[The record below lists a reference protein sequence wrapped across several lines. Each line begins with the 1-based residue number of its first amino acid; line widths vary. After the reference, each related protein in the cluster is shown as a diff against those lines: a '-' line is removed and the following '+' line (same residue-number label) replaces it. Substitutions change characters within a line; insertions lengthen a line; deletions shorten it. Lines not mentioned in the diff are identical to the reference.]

1 MSIHMHY
8 EHQCLACGEDYLPF
22 DEENRN
28 CPKCGTPAKQ
38 VAPLIPDVLRAAAYN
53 NRWGVFGAFS
63 TGDHYVWMAMH
74 ALRMRDEERIDVPKN
89 EADMEV
95 CSDKLLAFFS
105 FKGSEHRIPHTKAF
119 IKAVLREAYL
129 KSKT

>member
-22 DEENRN
+22 DEENRR
-28 CPKCGTPAKQ
+28 CPKCGTRAREVEPCIPA
-38 VAPLIPDVLRAAAYN
+38 VLSAAVYN
-53 NRWGVFGAFS
+53 DIWGCAVLS
-63 TGDHYVWMAMH
+63 TGDHYVVMAMR
-74 ALRMRDEERIDVPKN
+74 ALRGFLKADLGMPKSEEELDSTS
-89 EADMEV
+89 E
-95 CSDKLLAFFS
+95 KLLACFS
-105 FKGSEHRIPHTKAF
+105 FAKCEHRIPHTKAF